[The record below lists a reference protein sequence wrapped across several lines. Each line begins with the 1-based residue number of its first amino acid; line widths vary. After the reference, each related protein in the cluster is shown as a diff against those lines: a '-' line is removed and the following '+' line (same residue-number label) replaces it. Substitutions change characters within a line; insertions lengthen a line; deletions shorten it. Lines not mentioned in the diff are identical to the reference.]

1 MLFNFYIINLV
12 RNFIIK
18 LKKLLKSTLTVIV
31 FTSFFMAELSACKIW
46 ATMLKSGNSFS
57 SLVQE
62 EQELIQRQMSAY
74 YDQSQYNANGW
85 SILQYEKQP
94 NVVIENNIYR
104 SAYPAVQDSAN
115 YWQIMNSVLN
125 DSLHNIAVAHLR
137 AATSGASSIQNP
149 HPWIFES
156 DSVYS
161 FVHNGGASKDVLYNI
176 ITEYGT
182 DESWLI
188 QNPPQTYGN
197 GDWQDEGWNSVVDSE
212 LIMLLI
218 MKEINA
224 YSSVIEGLQSALS
237 KMLSTG
243 IYPSMLNFVF
253 SDSNSLYVYGGNSG
267 LKIMESNSY
276 FSIMSS
282 PPSNQ
287 QLYAW
292 EPINSNELTI
302 IKENSITRYQTFAST
317 SIEQPDVIL
326 PESAKLHSP
335 YPNPFNGKLSI
346 PFDVNIS
353 QLPNISIYN
362 IKGKRVFTKNLS
374 RNDISRG
381 KIYWNVNNNQTQNPS
396 SGIYI
401 VKLHSKTN
409 SESSKI
415 MFIK

>member
-1 MLFNFYIINLV
+1 MLFKNALKIII
-12 RNFIIK
+12 FIF
-18 LKKLLKSTLTVIV
+18 V
-31 FTSFFMAELSACKIW
+31 FLSELSACRIW

-57 SLVQE
+57 SLEQA
-62 EQELIQRQMSAY
+62 EQELIQFQMSAY
-74 YDQSQYNANGW
+74 YDQSQSNANGW
-85 SILQYEKQP
+85 SIMQYEKQP
-94 NVVIENNIYR
+94 NVIENNIYR

-115 YWQIMNSVLN
+115 YWQIMNTVLN
-125 DSLHNIAVAHLR
+125 DSLHNMVIAHLR

-149 HPWIFES
+149 HPWIFEG

-218 MKEINA
+218 TKEITA
-224 YSSVIEGLQSALS
+224 YNSVIEGLQSALS
-237 KMLSTG
+237 KMLSSG
-243 IYPSMLNFVF
+243 IYPYMLNFVF
-253 SDSNSLYVYGGNSG
+253 SDSKSLYVYGGNSG

-276 FSIMSS
+276 FSLMSS

-287 QLYAW
+287 QLFDW
-292 EPINSNELTI
+292 EPINSNELTV
-302 IKENSITRYQTFAST
+302 IKDNSITRHQTFAST
-317 SIEQPDVIL
+317 SIEQPDVIM
-326 PESAKLHSP
+326 PKSAKLRSP

-353 QLPNISIYN
+353 QSPNISIYSIN
-362 IKGKRVFTKNLS
+362 GRKVFTKNLS
-374 RNDISRG
+374 SNDIIRG
-381 KIYWNVNNNQTQNPS
+381 MIYWNVSNNHRQNLS

-401 VKLHSKTN
+401 VKLYSKTN

>member
-1 MLFNFYIINLV
+1 MLLSSALKII
-12 RNFIIK
+12 
-18 LKKLLKSTLTVIV
+18 TVIFV
-31 FTSFFMAELSACKIW
+31 LLSELSACRIW

-57 SLVQE
+57 SLEQV
-62 EQELIQRQMSAY
+62 EQELMQYQMSAY

-85 SILQYEKQP
+85 SIIQYEKQP
-94 NVVIENNIYR
+94 NVIENNIYR
-104 SAYPAVQDSAN
+104 SAYPAFQDSAN

-125 DSLHNIAVAHLR
+125 DSLHYIAVAHLR

-149 HPWIFES
+149 HPWIFEN

-176 ITEYGT
+176 ITESGT

-218 MKEINA
+218 MKEITA
-224 YSSVIEGLQSALS
+224 YSSVIEGLQSAIS

-243 IYPSMLNFVF
+243 IYPSMLNIVF
-253 SDSNSLYVYGGNSG
+253 SDSKSLYVYGGSSG

-282 PPSNQ
+282 PPSNE

-302 IKENSITRYQTFAST
+302 IKDNSIIRYQTFAST
-317 SIEQPDVIL
+317 LIEQPDIIL
-326 PESAKLHSP
+326 PKSAELHSP

-346 PFDVNIS
+346 PFDVNILQS
-353 QLPNISIYN
+353 PIIAIYN
-362 IKGKRVFTKNLS
+362 IKGRKVFAKNLS
-374 RNDISRG
+374 RNDIIRG
-381 KIYWNVNNNQTQNPS
+381 KINWNVNNYQRQNLA

-401 VKLHSKTN
+401 VKLYSKTY

>member
-1 MLFNFYIINLV
+1 MLFRNALKIII
-12 RNFIIK
+12 FIF
-18 LKKLLKSTLTVIV
+18 V
-31 FTSFFMAELSACKIW
+31 FLSELSACRIW

-57 SLVQE
+57 SLDQE
-62 EQELIQRQMSAY
+62 EQELIQIQMSAY

-85 SILQYEKQP
+85 SIIQYERQP
-94 NVVIENNIYR
+94 NVIENNIYR

-115 YWQIMNSVLN
+115 YWQIMNTVLN
-125 DSLHNIAVAHLR
+125 DSLHNMVIAHLR

-176 ITEYGT
+176 ITENGT
-182 DESWLI
+182 DVSWLI
-188 QNPPQTYGN
+188 QNPPQTYGD
-197 GDWQDEGWNSVVDSE
+197 GDWQDEGWSSVVDSE

-218 MKEINA
+218 MREITA

-237 KMLSTG
+237 KMLSNG

-253 SDSNSLYVYGGNSG
+253 SDSKSLYAYGGNSG

-287 QLYAW
+287 QMYAW

-302 IKENSITRYQTFAST
+302 IKENSITKYQTFAST

-326 PESAKLHSP
+326 PKSAKLYSP

-346 PFDVNIS
+346 PFDVNLA

-362 IKGKRVFTKNLS
+362 IEGKRIFTKNLS
-374 RNDISRG
+374 GNDINRG
-381 KIYWNVNNNQTQNPS
+381 KIYWNVSNNQTHNPS

-401 VKLHSKTN
+401 VKLYTRTN

>member
-1 MLFNFYIINLV
+1 M
-12 RNFIIK
+12 
-18 LKKLLKSTLTVIV
+18 LLKRILIVIV
-31 FTSFFMAELSACKIW
+31 FIFVFLSELCACKIW
-46 ATMLKSGNSFS
+46 ATMLKSGNYFS
-57 SLVQE
+57 NLVQE
-62 EQELIQRQMSAY
+62 EQELIQLQMSAY

-85 SILQYEKQP
+85 SIIQYEKQV
-94 NVVIENNIYR
+94 NLVVNSIYR
-104 SAYPAVQDSAN
+104 SAYPAFQDSAN
-115 YWQIMNSVLN
+115 YWQIMSSVLN
-125 DSLHNIAVAHLR
+125 DSLNNIAVAHLR

-161 FVHNGGASKDVLYNI
+161 FVHNGGASKDVLFNI
-176 ITEYGT
+176 ITENGT

-218 MKEINA
+218 IKEITI
-224 YSSVIEGLQSALS
+224 YSSVIEGLRSSIS

-253 SDSNSLYVYGGNSG
+253 SDSKSLYVYGGSSG

-282 PPSNQ
+282 PPSNE

-326 PESAKLHSP
+326 PESAKLYSP

-381 KIYWNVNNNQTQNPS
+381 KIYWNVNNNQIQNPS

-401 VKLHSKTN
+401 VKLYSKNN
-409 SESSKI
+409 SGSSKI

>member
-1 MLFNFYIINLV
+1 M
-12 RNFIIK
+12 
-18 LKKLLKSTLTVIV
+18 LLKTTLTVLV
-31 FTSFFMAELSACKIW
+31 FFFLFVAELSACKIW
-46 ATMLKSGNSFS
+46 ATILKSGNSFS
-57 SLVQE
+57 SLAQE
-62 EQELIQRQMSAY
+62 EQQLIQFQMSAY

-85 SILQYEKQP
+85 SIIQYEKQP
-94 NVVIENNIYR
+94 DVIENNIYR
-104 SAYPAVQDSAN
+104 SAHPAVQDSAN

-243 IYPSMLNFVF
+243 IYPSMLNFIF

-287 QLYAW
+287 QLHAW

-326 PESAKLHSP
+326 PESAKLHAP

-381 KIYWNVNNNQTQNPS
+381 KIYWNVNDNETQNPS

-401 VKLHSKTN
+401 VKLYSKTN

>member
-1 MLFNFYIINLV
+1 MYYNM
-12 RNFIIK
+12 K
-18 LKKLLKSTLTVIV
+18 LKSTLTVMV
-31 FTSFFMAELSACKIW
+31 FMFLFMSELSACRIW

-57 SLVQE
+57 SLTQE
-62 EQELIQRQMSAY
+62 EQELIQFQMSAY
-74 YDQSQYNANGW
+74 YDQSHYNANGW
-85 SILQYEKQP
+85 SIIQYEKQP
-94 NVVIENNIYR
+94 NVIENNIYR

-149 HPWIFES
+149 HPWIFEN
-156 DSVYS
+156 DSAYS
-161 FVHNGGASKDVLYNI
+161 FVHNGGASKDVLYDI

-188 QNPPQTYGN
+188 ENPPQTYGHGN
-197 GDWQDEGWNSVVDSE
+197 WQDVGWNSVVDSE

-218 MKEINA
+218 MKEITA

-237 KMLSTG
+237 KMLSAG

-253 SDSNSLYVYGGNSG
+253 SDSKSLYVYGGNSG

-282 PPSNQ
+282 PPSNE
-287 QLYAW
+287 QLYVW

-317 SIEQPDVIL
+317 FIEQPDVIL
-326 PESAKLHSP
+326 PKSAKLHSP
-335 YPNPFNGKLSI
+335 YPNPFNGKLLI
-346 PFDVNIS
+346 PFDVDIAQS
-353 QLPNISIYN
+353 PNISIYN
-362 IKGKRVFTKNLS
+362 INGRKVFNKNLS
-374 RNDISRG
+374 RNDIIKG
-381 KIYWNVNNNQTQNPS
+381 KIYWIVNDNQRKNLS
-396 SGIYI
+396 SGTYI
-401 VKLHSKTN
+401 VKLHSTTDL
-409 SESSKI
+409 ESSKI